1 MNTISVCYNPTKPH
15 EEQKVMSF
23 ARTDRA
29 TRLARMIEVS
39 QNLSANLELEPLLK
53 SIIELT
59 SELTLSQ
66 SSYILIGEDDSEQLH
81 YISAPW
87 YEFEKLKTVTVP
99 VNHSVAGWVYKH
111 CQPLVIQEARSD
123 ERVYREID
131 RVLGFETNSLIVV
144 PLVIKDQTIGV
155 IRSVN
160 KLNKAYYTEEDV
172 TTLEYLGSQAA
183 VAIHNDRLIEK
194 SQQAYRQLLEL
205 DRMKTDFIAISSHE
219 LRTPLGLILG
229 HATFLEE
236 SAQDDQKEELKTII
250 KNAMHLKDII
260 DDLEDVDDFQKGMS
274 KVRRRQF
281 AMDRLISDVVSSYH
295 EMARN
300 KHVALK
306 TEIAKPNLTVEG
318 DAHKIRIVLSNLI
331 KNALTFTDEGDHVL
345 VVADQL
351 PGYIKVSV
359 IDDGIG
365 IPSTDLQRI
374 FERFYQVENHLT
386 RRHGGM
392 GLGLSIAK
400 GMVEMHGGRIWVESI
415 EGKGSNFT
423 FLLPLN
429 VSQASAAQR
438 VFLE

>member
-1 MNTISVCYNPTKPH
+1 
-15 EEQKVMSF
+15 MSF
-23 ARTDRA
+23 SRTDRS

-39 QNLSANLELEPLLK
+39 QNLSANLELEALLK

-59 SELTLSQ
+59 SELTFSQ
-66 SSYILIGEDDSEQLH
+66 STTILIGEENADHLN

-87 YEFEKLKTVTVP
+87 FELDKLKPLNVP
-99 VNHSVAGWVYKH
+99 VDHSVAGWVYKH
-111 CQPLVIQEARSD
+111 CQPLVIQDAAADQRL
-123 ERVYREID
+123 YREVD
-131 RVLGFETNSLIVV
+131 RVRGYGTASLISI
-144 PLVIKDQTIGV
+144 PLTIKSQTIGV
-155 IRSVN
+155 IQSVN
-160 KLNKAYYTEEDV
+160 KMDKTNYTEEDV

-183 VAIHNDRLIEK
+183 VAIYNDRLIEK

-229 HATFLEE
+229 HATFMEE
-236 SAQDDQKEELKTII
+236 SAQGDEKEQLNTII

-260 DDLEDVDDFQKGMS
+260 DDLEDVDDFQKGMT

-281 AMDRLISDVVSSYH
+281 AMDRLISDVVGSYH
-295 EMARN
+295 EMAHT
-300 KHVALK
+300 KKVSLK
-306 TEIAKPNLTVEG
+306 TEISKANLTVDG

-331 KNALTFTDEGDHVL
+331 KNAITFTDEGDHVM
-345 VVADQL
+345 VTADQL

-365 IPSTDLQRI
+365 IPAKDLKRI
-374 FERFYQVENHLT
+374 FERFYQVESHLT

-392 GLGLSIAK
+392 GLGLPIAK
-400 GMVEMHGGRIWVESI
+400 GFVEMHGGRIWVESI

-429 VSQASAAQR
+429 VNQASAAQR